1 MLMSM
6 VPASALAAEA
16 ECNNHLEH
24 DSTCGWREASEG
36 CECRH
41 EHDDSCGYAE
51 SGVCSHTE
59 HDASCGY
66 SAPVEAVE
74 CAHSCELCSAVKTD
88 ANYSKTAAVNLFTV
102 ERSCSCE
109 VRCSAET
116 RDENCPVCSVDEDYL
131 NVCMGTKEETQ
142 PYNEA
147 PIDCTCSAAEGAEHD
162 ASCPKYGTDVGVV
175 AYPVEGGNI
184 YFDTSTGWIV
194 NPTWELEAN
203 YDVTAIVIPCQ
214 INGINV
220 EAIGYAAFFSHKNLI
235 RVELPDTIKS
245 IGAKAFEGCSGLA
258 EIEIPD
264 GVVSIGSSAFCDCT
278 SLNKVTL
285 PESTSSTE
293 TSMSYGIFSG
303 CPELTSAGQL
313 GGNYNIE
320 FGWSNCIPKWA
331 FGGCESLV
339 SVIIPEGIESVEAS
353 AFDGCTNLSDV
364 TLPAGLKTIGE
375 RAFVF
380 CEKLVKIDLPTS
392 LEVIGASAFAECD
405 SLAAIELPQNI
416 KCIGSYA
423 FSGCDSL
430 TSINL
435 PGSLSSTGNEMSI
448 GVEAF
453 GDCTSL
459 SSVIISEEVRGF
471 YGDTFKG
478 CTKLE
483 TAGPAGGDYNIQY
496 GWTAEIPGLAFDG
509 CDSLISIE
517 FYEGIVSIGY
527 GAFSDCVGLT
537 EVTLPSGL
545 ISTHGYV
552 FAGCSALK
560 KVVIPES
567 LTSIYGGDFNG
578 CSELKSAGPAGG
590 DYNIQFGY
598 KETIPANLFSESDC
612 LESLLLPEGITT
624 IEKTAFEEC
633 SNLEYVF
640 IPDSVVSMGGVF
652 ADSAKLKTAGP
663 IGGDYNIEFGWV
675 TSIPDYAFSELS
687 TLSDVVLPE
696 ELANIG
702 NYSFINCVSLKNI
715 SFSGSLENIGE
726 NAFNNCVSL
735 TNLVFPDGLLSI
747 DGAAFENC
755 SGLVNIVLPDG
766 LKILGG
772 RAFVYCE
779 SLESVVLPGT
789 ITDIGSRVF
798 YGCPKLTSA
807 GPTDDYSIQFGWTES
822 IPEYAFSDN
831 DSIKSIFLPSGI
843 KEIGYH
849 AFDNC
854 DSLEK
859 VTIPETVVSI
869 GSWSFSGCSKLTT
882 SGPIN
887 GGYSI
892 EFGWETSIPKYAF
905 DGCRTLSSVVLPTTI
920 TSIGNAAF
928 YDCIN
933 LQEIKLPEGIISI
946 GQFTFASSGLKEIT
960 IPSSVSF
967 IGSSAFDCDNLTD
980 IYYAGSEK
988 DWLKITNNSS
998 SIVPGTATIHFNSTG
1013 PDDTGG
1019 ENVPPIPVISTGI
1032 KYLSSYDANTGL
1044 AYFDQVNTPYDTGYA
1059 VTEETVIDPE
1069 TGIEGLVGSYV
1080 MVEDS
1085 VAGNQLE
1092 IVSIKALDSNVA
1104 KVAGYGSGQLFL
1116 SIGQNSQLLQLP
1128 CGLDN
1133 LESYNGKYVLYHCY
1147 EGESEIVALEVLSTY
1162 IGTLNTWENSNIKV
1176 DREFY
1181 YTNGLTVFE
1190 NKEGELLAT
1199 GDMVEV
1205 CVSDRIPSQPTALK
1219 VRHLIHE
1226 TRVGTLER
1234 VGEGVA
1240 YIDGEPL
1247 SVDAERFE
1255 QDLVPMVGER
1265 IYYTLESGLI
1275 VYADTLSS
1283 LGYNV
1288 FVETLPDGLSAV
1300 YENDSFTPEEQ
1311 KFTVTINYVYSGHI
1325 PDYCDKEVIY
1335 AQVDYAP
1342 LVISSAKWENDSGLE
1357 ISMPNLKNV
1366 NIKIGDSTQ
1375 FDCTAS
1381 FYGGILGIGK
1391 YEPEETVEVLTG
1403 FLKIEGSIGEEKYQ
1417 REKVVDVRM
1426 TVTNEALRKEEEEFS
1441 IWAVTL
1447 LKSFYAVKAVDVTAE
1462 NMILKNYFSNATVN
1476 DIGHLITLWAAAMD
1490 SEIAAEK
1497 MSTLPECIK
1506 IDCVMDKGSRKGH
1519 RASLIFEFKKAD
1531 FGTTINSFLEAFG
1544 FKNAGSDSGSIRRIT
1559 VTIVDHDA
1567 ESGPACMPDQLFSVG
1582 VSADVKGFA
1591 DSMDSYLIKKYGKN
1605 LDDMLK
1611 RLVKDTVS
1619 DAAKEFIDKAISSMD
1634 GKEYV
1639 DTILTLNK
1647 EYKYVVNKAKEL
1659 SSFCDRWSLPESQT
1673 YIFTSNLDFTLMQDS
1688 EAAKYIS
1695 KFIKVDCPVNVY
1707 VYNPGGNLCGAI
1719 ENNEVTVDNLET
1731 FLYVDGESKNI
1742 WVSNNDYRIEIIA
1755 TDNGTMDYSV
1765 SEFFGGDNTRT
1776 VLFHD
1781 LPLTALST
1789 YKGVV
1794 PDTPPESADSYA
1806 LTTETGE
1813 TVFPDEIISYGQI
1826 LNNIAI
1832 TTQPKL
1838 SYKEGDLLDLSSMV
1852 ITASY
1857 SNGSSN
1863 TLSYNDSG
1871 VSSSIAH
1878 GTALNAGIH
1887 NGNVITISYGG
1898 KTADTEALTVN
1909 AATNEAAEDISAAK
1923 IAIGNHN
1930 WTASQS
1936 VANSSDSIKVWIE
1949 NELNSLDLHG
1959 VNAAD
1964 IVIVS
1969 FSPAIAGTSENPSGT
1984 NGSYSFRVRL
1994 SAGNESD
2001 SITVNTGVITAMSY
2015 TDPSHTHKWSIAWS
2029 YNETHHW
2036 HDCTG
2041 SGTCDADNSTA
2052 SKAYDE
2058 HNFRRWRTIR
2068 YATST
2073 TTGLKERSC
2082 TVCGYTQQTTIP
2094 IGTSPMTGDSA
2105 NLTLWLSLMILSL
2118 GALGFTG
2125 YKFRRR
2131 KNKQS

>member
-1 MLMSM
+1 MVAENSGKQNRLQKGISNMKKKTISLFLVFCMLMSM
-6 VPASALAAEA
+6 VPASALAAET

-41 EHDDSCGYAE
+41 KHDDSCGYAE

-66 SAPVEAVE
+66 SAPVEAVK
-74 CAHSCELCSAVKTD
+74 CAHSCELCTAVKNEEGSNALVLELETGILSDSSRQSENIVD
-88 ANYSKTAAVNLFTV
+88 AQIGESQSTYASGDNDIPATAGTLVASGACGAYGDDLTWTLDDTGLLTISGSGCMSDNSNNLWYEYKDTISSLVIEPGVTYISGHAFCDCSNLTTVTIPDTLAYIDAYAFQGCSALTGVYISDLTAWCEISYSDSGGVEGTPLHKAGNLYVNDVLLTELVIPDEITELNSYAFCGGSCITSVTIPDSVTSIGDFTFFGCSSLTSVTIPDSVTSIGTAAFWMCTGI
-102 ERSCSCE
+102 
-109 VRCSAET
+109 T
-116 RDENCPVCSVDEDYL
+116 DMTIPGSV
-131 NVCMGTKEETQ
+131 T
-142 PYNEA
+142 
-147 PIDCTCSAAEGAEHD
+147 
-162 ASCPKYGTDVGVV
+162 
-175 AYPVEGGNI
+175 
-184 YFDTSTGWIV
+184 
-194 NPTWELEAN
+194 
-203 YDVTAIVIPCQ
+203 
-214 INGINV
+214 
-220 EAIGYAAFFSHKNLI
+220 
-235 RVELPDTIKS
+235 S
-245 IGAKAFEGCSGLA
+245 IGSGAFDSCTSLTSVT
-258 EIEIPD
+258 IPD
-264 GVVSIGSSAFCDCT
+264 GVTSISDGT
-278 SLNKVTL
+278 
-285 PESTSSTE
+285 
-293 TSMSYGIFSG
+293 FSG
-303 CPELTSAGQL
+303 C
-313 GGNYNIE
+313 I
-320 FGWSNCIPKWA
+320 
-331 FGGCESLV
+331 
-339 SVIIPEGIESVEAS
+339 
-353 AFDGCTNLSDV
+353 
-364 TLPAGLKTIGE
+364 
-375 RAFVF
+375 
-380 CEKLVKIDLPTS
+380 
-392 LEVIGASAFAECD
+392 
-405 SLAAIELPQNI
+405 
-416 KCIGSYA
+416 
-423 FSGCDSL
+423 
-430 TSINL
+430 
-435 PGSLSSTGNEMSI
+435 
-448 GVEAF
+448 
-453 GDCTSL
+453 
-459 SSVIISEEVRGF
+459 
-471 YGDTFKG
+471 
-478 CTKLE
+478 
-483 TAGPAGGDYNIQY
+483 
-496 GWTAEIPGLAFDG
+496 GLA
-509 CDSLISIE
+509 S
-517 FYEGIVSIGY
+517 
-527 GAFSDCVGLT
+527 
-537 EVTLPSGL
+537 VT
-545 ISTHGYV
+545 
-552 FAGCSALK
+552 
-560 KVVIPES
+560 
-567 LTSIYGGDFNG
+567 
-578 CSELKSAGPAGG
+578 
-590 DYNIQFGY
+590 
-598 KETIPANLFSESDC
+598 
-612 LESLLLPEGITT
+612 
-624 IEKTAFEEC
+624 
-633 SNLEYVF
+633 
-640 IPDSVVSMGGVF
+640 IPDSV
-652 ADSAKLKTAGP
+652 
-663 IGGDYNIEFGWV
+663 
-675 TSIPDYAFSELS
+675 
-687 TLSDVVLPE
+687 
-696 ELANIG
+696 
-702 NYSFINCVSLKNI
+702 
-715 SFSGSLENIGE
+715 
-726 NAFNNCVSL
+726 
-735 TNLVFPDGLLSI
+735 
-747 DGAAFENC
+747 
-755 SGLVNIVLPDG
+755 
-766 LKILGG
+766 
-772 RAFVYCE
+772 
-779 SLESVVLPGT
+779 
-789 ITDIGSRVF
+789 
-798 YGCPKLTSA
+798 
-807 GPTDDYSIQFGWTES
+807 
-822 IPEYAFSDN
+822 
-831 DSIKSIFLPSGI
+831 
-843 KEIGYH
+843 
-849 AFDNC
+849 
-854 DSLEK
+854 
-859 VTIPETVVSI
+859 
-869 GSWSFSGCSKLTT
+869 
-882 SGPIN
+882 
-887 GGYSI
+887 
-892 EFGWETSIPKYAF
+892 
-905 DGCRTLSSVVLPTTI
+905 
-920 TSIGNAAF
+920 TSIGNYAF
-928 YDCIN
+928 YFCWSLTSMTIPDSVT
-933 LQEIKLPEGIISI
+933 SI
-946 GQFTFASSGLKEIT
+946 GEEAFA
-960 IPSSVSF
+960 
-967 IGSSAFDCDNLTD
+967 GSALTD
-980 IYYAGSEK
+980 VYYAGSEK

-998 SIVPGTATIHFNSTG
+998 SIVPDTATIHFNSTG

-1019 ENVPPIPVISTGI
+1019 DVEPPVPVISTGI

-1044 AYFDQVNTPYDTGYA
+1044 AYFDQVYTPYDTGYA
-1059 VTEETVIDPE
+1059 VTEETVIDSE

-1085 VAGNQLE
+1085 VAGDQLE
-1092 IVSIKALDSNVA
+1092 IVSIKALNSNVA
-1104 KVAGYGSGQLFL
+1104 KVAGYGPGQLFL
-1116 SIGQNSQLLQLP
+1116 NKSQNSQLLQLP

-1147 EGESEIVALEVLSTY
+1147 DGESEIVALEVLSTY

-1234 VGEGVA
+1234 VDEGVA

-1255 QDLVPMVGER
+1255 LDLVPMVGEK

-1288 FVETLPDGLSAV
+1288 FVETRPDGLSAV

-1311 KFTVTINYVYSGHI
+1311 KFTVTINYVCSGHI

-1335 AQVDYAP
+1335 AQVNLAP
-1342 LVISSAKWENDSGLE
+1342 LVISSAEWENDSGLE
-1357 ISMPNLKNV
+1357 ISVPELKNV
-1366 NIKIGDSTQ
+1366 SIAIGGSTQ

-1381 FYGGILGIGK
+1381 FYEGILGIGK

-1447 LKSFYAVKAVDVTAE
+1447 LESLYAVKSVDVTAE

-1544 FKNAGSDSGSIRRIT
+1544 FKNAGSDSGSIQRIT

-1591 DSMDSYLIKKYGKN
+1591 DSMNSYLSKKYGKN

-1619 DAAKEFIDKAISSMD
+1619 DAAKKFIDKAISSMD

-1647 EYKYVVNKAKEL
+1647 EYKYVVEKAKEL

-1688 EAAKYIS
+1688 EAEKYIS

-1707 VYNPGGNLCGAI
+1707 VYDPDGNLCGAI

-1813 TVFPDEIISYGQI
+1813 TVFPDEIISYEQT

-1838 SYKEGDLLDLSSMV
+1838 SYKEGDLLDLSSIV

-1871 VSSSIAH
+1871 VSSSLAH

-1898 KTADTEALTVN
+1898 KTADTEALTVS
-1909 AATNEAAEDISAAK
+1909 ADTNVPEEDIPAAK
-1923 IAIGNHN
+1923 TAIRNHN
-1930 WTASQS
+1930 WTVSQT

-1949 NELNSLDLHG
+1949 NELNGLDLHG
-1959 VNAAD
+1959 VSAAD
-1964 IVIVS
+1964 IVVVS
-1969 FSPAIAGTSENPSGT
+1969 FSSAVAGTSEKPNGT
-1984 NGSYSFRVRL
+1984 NGSYSFSVRL
-1994 SAGNESD
+1994 STGNETD
-2001 SITVNTGVITAMSY
+2001 SITVNTGAIMAVTYTA
-2015 TDPSHTHKWSIAWS
+2015 PGHTHKWSAAWS

-2041 SGTCDADNSTA
+2041 SGICDADNSTA
-2052 SKAYDE
+2052 GKAYDE
-2058 HNFRRWRTIR
+2058 HAFRRWRTVR
-2068 YATST
+2068 AATST

-2094 IGTSPMTGDSA
+2094 IGTSPMSGDSA
-2105 NLTLWLSLMILSL
+2105 NLTLWLSLMVLSI
-2118 GALGFTG
+2118 GVLGFTG
-2125 YKFRRR
+2125 YKLRRR
-2131 KNKQS
+2131 KTRN